1 MKNIKSKELRIPQD
15 IIDEYLETDF
25 IDEENY
31 DLENATLYEYGE
43 GDSWRGTLE
52 LQAFSNKRLR
62 GIYFWIKSDDT
73 EETYKG
79 KKIAK
84 IKTEVEKKCN
94 ELYEKINSLT
104 SEFKQYSKF
113 KGLLSRE
120 ESEKKSEIPIPKTVD
135 EAVKTLGKIVSK
147 EDRDYLLENGA
158 ISMHNSL
165 GRWIRNEWGLWT
177 DSELKNEL
185 KSKGFEHPD
194 DMSNY
199 IIEEFIKYWNNKV

>member
-1 MKNIKSKELRIPQD
+1 MKEEVKNFVIEYNTRMCWNKDIINKLGENNIPQD

-52 LQAFSNKRLR
+52 LQAYSNKRCR

-79 KKIAK
+79 KKIAN

-104 SEFKQYSKF
+104 SEFKQYSEF
-113 KGLLSRE
+113 KSLL
-120 ESEKKSEIPIPKTVD
+120 
-135 EAVKTLGKIVSK
+135 
-147 EDRDYLLENGA
+147 
-158 ISMHNSL
+158 
-165 GRWIRNEWGLWT
+165 
-177 DSELKNEL
+177 
-185 KSKGFEHPD
+185 
-194 DMSNY
+194 
-199 IIEEFIKYWNNKV
+199 